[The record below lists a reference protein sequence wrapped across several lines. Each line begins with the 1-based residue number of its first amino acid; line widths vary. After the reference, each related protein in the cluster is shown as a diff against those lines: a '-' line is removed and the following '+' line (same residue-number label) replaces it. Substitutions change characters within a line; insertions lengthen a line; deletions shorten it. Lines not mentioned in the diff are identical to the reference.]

1 MLGLE
6 IFLNLRYNKIG
17 EKMNYRF
24 LKKLFIIIVIL
35 LMGMIPFPK
44 KSLAADSLGNIISAG
59 DSFIATGTDAENKLK
74 TTDMKNFSDTIYSVL
89 LTLGI
94 ILAVVFAVILGIQYM
109 MAAAED
115 KAQIKEAM
123 IPFIVG
129 CIIIF
134 GAFAIW
140 KALVTVLS

>member
-1 MLGLE
+1 
-6 IFLNLRYNKIG
+6 
-17 EKMNYRF
+17 MNYRF

-59 DSFIATGTDAENKLK
+59 DSFIATGTEAEKKLK
-74 TTDMKNFSDTIYSVL
+74 TTDMKNFSDTIYNVL

-94 ILAVVFAVILGIQYM
+94 IVAVVFAIILGIQYM
-109 MAAAED
+109 MAATED

-129 CIIIF
+129 CIIVF

-140 KALVTVLS
+140 KALVTILS

>member
-1 MLGLE
+1 
-6 IFLNLRYNKIG
+6 
-17 EKMNYRF
+17 
-24 LKKLFIIIVIL
+24 
-35 LMGMIPFPK
+35 MGMIPFPK

-59 DSFIATGTDAENKLK
+59 DSFIATGTEAEKKLK
-74 TTDMKNFSDTIYSVL
+74 TTDMKNFSDTIYNVL

-94 ILAVVFAVILGIQYM
+94 IVAVVFAIILGIQYM
-109 MAAAED
+109 MAATED

-129 CIIIF
+129 CIIVF

-140 KALVTVLS
+140 KALVTILS